1 MMNDLVTENA
11 ELELQLMSKKAEQTK
26 AEETLRREQQQMKKR
41 EQVRGSPEIF
51 PSPQHL
57 QQWRI

>member
-11 ELELQLMSKKAEQTK
+11 DLEQQLKRKEDGQTK
-26 AEETLRREQQQMKKR
+26 AEETLRKEQQQMR
-41 EQVRGSPEIF
+41 EHEQVRGSPEIF